1 MGDHAVMSMPIAVR
15 EWRDDGRFMTH
26 DGNEIFLLDTNS
38 HPGTFV
44 FLLHGFPSSSFDWH
58 LVVPEL
64 AKRVRVAAFDFLG
77 FGLSDKPD
85 IEYSLFDQADLAEAV
100 AAEVGIERCVL
111 VSHDMGDTVAA
122 ELLKRRSEGKLS
134 FEIERAILL
143 NGSIFIDMAQL
154 SAGQQALLSL
164 GDARLPEPLQMNGMA
179 PGLRET
185 FGREPVDAEIDAMV
199 ELIRHNGGDQ
209 LLPRTIRYIEE
220 RRANQPRFTDGLA
233 SYDGPLTALW
243 GELDP
248 IAVIA
253 MMDKLAEIRPETEI
267 IRWPDVGHWPAI
279 EAPDLVANAILERLD
294 DERRASRDAQRDQ
307 K

>member
-1 MGDHAVMSMPIAVR
+1 M
-15 EWRDDGRFMTH
+15 
-26 DGNEIFLLDTNS
+26 
-38 HPGTFV
+38 
-44 FLLHGFPSSSFDWH
+44 LHGFPSSSFDWH
-58 LVVPEL
+58 MVVPEL

-85 IEYSLFDQADLAEAV
+85 QAYSLFAQADLAEAV
-100 AAEVGIERCVL
+100 AAECGIERCVL

-122 ELLKRRSEGKLS
+122 ELLKRYSDGDLS
-134 FEIERAILL
+134 FEIERAIIT

-154 SAGQQALLSL
+154 SSGQQLLLSL
-164 GDARLPEPLQMNGMA
+164 PDEQLSEPLQMNGMA

-185 FGREPVDAEIDAMV
+185 FGREPVDAEIDAMI

-233 SYDGPLTALW
+233 SYEGPLTALW

-248 IAVIA
+248 IAVVA
-253 MMDKLAEIRPETEI
+253 MMDKLAEVRPSTEI
-267 IRWPDVGHWPAI
+267 VRWPDVGHWPAL
-279 EAPDLVANAILERLD
+279 EAPELVSAAVLERL
-294 DERRASRDAQRDQ
+294 
-307 K
+307 